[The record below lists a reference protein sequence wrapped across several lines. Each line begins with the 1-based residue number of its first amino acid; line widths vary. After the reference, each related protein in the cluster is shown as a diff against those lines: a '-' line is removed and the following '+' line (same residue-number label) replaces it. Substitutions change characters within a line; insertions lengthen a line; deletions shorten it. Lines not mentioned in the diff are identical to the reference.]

1 MGVRAEELRRLAEP
15 FDPDQLEW
23 RVGRTGTG
31 ARGAWVHV
39 LAYQTSRAV
48 MDRFDEVCGPENW
61 VNEFRAGPGGGVIC
75 RIGVNIEGAGWVS
88 KEDGAENTDIEA
100 VKGGLS
106 GAMKRAAVQW
116 GCGRYLYGLEE
127 TFGLVHE
134 FGLHSAGKG
143 AEKFRWNPP
152 SLPDWAIPSNELRQA
167 ELLAFIKAHYR
178 RTEARVRIGDAWT
191 KLSDF
196 VGTHAELLRKDYY
209 LARTVA
215 KALAAETGL
224 PLDRSALDPAMMRA
238 A

>member
-1 MGVRAEELRRLAEP
+1 MAVRAEELRRLAEP

-31 ARGAWVHV
+31 ARGPWVHV

-48 MDRFDEVCGPENW
+48 MDRFDEVCGPESW

-75 RIGVNIEGAGWVS
+75 RIAVNIEGCGWVA

-127 TFGLVHE
+127 TFGIVHE
-134 FGLHSAGKG
+134 FGLNSAGKG
-143 AEKFRWNPP
+143 ADRFRWNPP
-152 SLPDWAIPSNELRQA
+152 SLPDWALPPAEPRQG
-167 ELLAFIKAHYR
+167 ELLAFIKANYR
-178 RTEARVRIGDAWT
+178 RVEGRVRIGETWA

-196 VGTHAELLRKDYY
+196 VGTHGELLRKDYY

-215 KALAAETGL
+215 KALAREAGL
-224 PLDRSALDPAMMRA
+224 PLDRGSLAGAAVRA